1 MKSRGKCTPFFVNT
15 LGGIKILKFIM
26 ADELQALT
34 GLPESEAK
42 KLLEANN
49 GDLAR
54 AADQFFNRHV
64 AAPAPDAVPRADA
77 EASRRGDADA
87 DRSRDRF
94 FLCANCPS
102 SEHCVAIM
110 YNCDHTDIPL

>member
-1 MKSRGKCTPFFVNT
+1 
-15 LGGIKILKFIM
+15 M

-54 AADQFFNRHV
+54 AADQFFNANV
-64 AAPAPDAVPRADA
+64 ATPAPEAVPRADG
-77 EASRRGDADA
+77 EASSRGDADA
-87 DRSRDRF
+87 DRF
-94 FLCANCPS
+94 FLCAL
-102 SEHCVAIM
+102 SEF
-110 YNCDHTDIPL
+110 